1 MLICQVPDCDKKAH
15 CQGLCSKHYSRQVRT
30 GSTEKVSRA
39 KPIDLVHVGGNY
51 LLTHA
56 PEHPLRRGKA
66 NRVYAHRIAFY
77 DAHGEGPFTCHHCGK
92 PVDWS
97 FMHVDHLDDDTQNN
111 HLTNLVA
118 SCPVCN
124 QKRGFHKS
132 KAANRAR
139 GQNITY
145 GGKTLPVM
153 EWAEILGLSRSGLK
167 TRMSNW
173 PLEQVMLMAPG
184 FKPLDQTHRVA
195 RLREALDAKAEKH
208 TYDGRQ
214 LSARGWADLLGLSVK
229 RVAYLIR
236 TYGVEEGLRR
246 AEALP

>member
-1 MLICQVPDCDKKAH
+1 MPVCQVSDCDKKAH
-15 CQGLCSKHYSRQVRT
+15 CQGLCSMHYSRQVRT
-30 GSTEKVSRA
+30 GSIEKASRA
-39 KPIDLVHVGGNY
+39 KPNDLVHVGGNY

-77 DAHGEGPFTCHHCGK
+77 DAHGEGPFACHHCGK
-92 PVDWS
+92 SVDWS
-97 FMHVDHLDDDTQNN
+97 FMYVDHLDDDTQNN

-124 QKRGFHKS
+124 QKRGNHKQ

-145 GGKTLPVM
+145 GGRTLPVM
-153 EWAEILGLSRSGLK
+153 EWAAMLGLSRSGLK
-167 TRMSNW
+167 TRLHNW

-195 RLREALDAKAEKH
+195 RLKEALDAKAEKH
-208 TYDGRQ
+208 THDGRS
-214 LSARGWADLLGLSVK
+214 LSTRGWAVLLGLSVK
-229 RVAYLIR
+229 KVSYLIR
-236 TYGVEEGLRR
+236 TYGVDEGLRK